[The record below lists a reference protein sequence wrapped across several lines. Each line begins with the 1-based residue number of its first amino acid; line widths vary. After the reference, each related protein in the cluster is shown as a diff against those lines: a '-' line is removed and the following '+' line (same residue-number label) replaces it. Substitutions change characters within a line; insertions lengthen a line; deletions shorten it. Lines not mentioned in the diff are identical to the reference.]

1 MFLWLGIH
9 HHLEVTRVVRRQR
22 YQSDYRMP
30 VQPSSR
36 GAQSSPVV
44 NETSVVVAQHC
55 PAVFVASRVPR
66 LFFFSREGVFSGQAF
81 STQVEEHHLIHG
93 LVPGLPLGAAVSIIY
108 CFFR

>member
-1 MFLWLGIH
+1 MFLWLWIH
-9 HHLEVTRVVRRQR
+9 HHLVTRVVRRQL

-44 NETSVVVAQHC
+44 NETSVVVAQHR
-55 PAVFVASRVPR
+55 PACFARARVPR
-66 LFFFSREGVFSGQAF
+66 LFFFSREGVFTGQDF

-93 LVPGLPLGAAVSIIY
+93 LVPGLPLGAQ
-108 CFFR
+108 FW